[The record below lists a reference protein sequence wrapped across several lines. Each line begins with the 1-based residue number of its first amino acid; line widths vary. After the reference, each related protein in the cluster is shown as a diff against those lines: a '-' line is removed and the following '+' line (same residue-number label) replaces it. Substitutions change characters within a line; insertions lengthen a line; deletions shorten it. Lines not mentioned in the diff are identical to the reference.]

1 MTAAQ
6 QAQKANRFNQL
17 SARLEEIHSLFP
29 HRDDKVMEEICQEIS
44 AELQTLH
51 KELHTK
57 NEYIFNFVHGGWN
70 TIHAYTIEE
79 AIADAQNLYN
89 EKTSGFKPL
98 VVDTKSFRVKEKAEY
113 ESLLASFY

>member
-1 MTAAQ
+1 MTREQ
-6 QAQKANRFNQL
+6 QTQKANRFNKL

-29 HRDDKVMEEICQEIS
+29 HRDNKVMKEICQEFS

-79 AIADAQNLYN
+79 AIVEAQNIYD
-89 EKTSGFKPL
+89 EKRSGFKPL
-98 VVDTKSFRVKEKAEY
+98 AVDPKSFRIKEKKEY

>member
-1 MTAAQ
+1 MTKVQ
-6 QAQKANRFNQL
+6 QTQKADRFNKL
-17 SARLEEIHSLFP
+17 SARLEEIHSLYP
-29 HRDDKVMEEICQEIS
+29 HRDNKVMEEICQEIS

-79 AIADAQNLYN
+79 AIADAQGIYDRDSY
-89 EKTSGFKPL
+89 KGKPL
-98 VVDTKSFRVKEKAEY
+98 AVDPESFRLKEKKEY
-113 ESLLASFY
+113 MSLLASFY